1 LSGRSDKK
9 NRTFSL
15 ERPLRAKADAGGK
28 FGYDCN
34 AEILLKK
41 SVEMAFWDRWL
52 AEAPAFYAAAGL
64 SFASLRRF

>member
-1 LSGRSDKK
+1 MSSLGSLPSSDA
-9 NRTFSL
+9 FSQ
-15 ERPLRAKADAGGK
+15 EFKQCTTPNDGS
-28 FGYDCN
+28 

-64 SFASLRRF
+64 SFASLRGF